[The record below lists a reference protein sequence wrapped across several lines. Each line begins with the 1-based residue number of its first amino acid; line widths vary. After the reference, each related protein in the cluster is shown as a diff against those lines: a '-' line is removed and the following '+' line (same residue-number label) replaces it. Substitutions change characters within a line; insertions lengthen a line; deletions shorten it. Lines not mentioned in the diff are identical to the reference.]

1 MTAIASSSQVTVIGN
16 SSGTDV
22 PAWPGFAPYSGPLS
36 ISVDANSVYGDWSST
51 FRALPAGEVTD
62 TFELDFFFPSGL
74 GYVED
79 DGALSNHAVSV
90 EVQYRNALIGGAFAS
105 VSYGYSERTLDQIG
119 FTERIS
125 LGVAIAPE
133 VRVRRVGAQDTST
146 QVNDTVQ
153 WYGLRSRLPTR
164 TSYPNWTTMSVRVRS
179 GGRLGAQSENQ
190 VNVIATRVLPVLG
203 AGGQWQAPQP
213 TRDISAFVR
222 YIAASIGYTDA
233 NLDIAELTRLHAI
246 WAARGE
252 TLDYVYDETTVKEAI
267 NLALGAGMSELT
279 ISDGQI
285 RPVRDDVRTQ
295 FEQPY
300 SPQNMTGPLTRAFR
314 SRRVDDPDGVE
325 VEFTNSS
332 TWTQETVR
340 CLLPGDTGI
349 KLEKL
354 QARGVLDRTRAWRIG
369 MRRRRE
375 LRYRNWDYSFAT
387 EMDALN
393 SRYLSFVPLID
404 GEPGYGKSAILEGI
418 EPRGSQALLRISEPM
433 DWEAGQTHVVA
444 FRREDGTLAGPFA
457 AQPGSD
463 AYEIVADVPQPWPSV
478 SLRQEPP
485 HVYFGTLQTW
495 CFPALI
501 TEIRPNGLESATVA
515 AQNYDVR
522 VYASDNE
529 NPPA

>member
-1 MTAIASSSQVTVIGN
+1 
-16 SSGTDV
+16 
-22 PAWPGFAPYSGPLS
+22 
-36 ISVDANSVYGDWSST
+36 
-51 FRALPAGEVTD
+51 
-62 TFELDFFFPSGL
+62 
-74 GYVED
+74 
-79 DGALSNHAVSV
+79 
-90 EVQYRNALIGGAFAS
+90 
-105 VSYGYSERTLDQIG
+105 
-119 FTERIS
+119 
-125 LGVAIAPE
+125 
-133 VRVRRVGAQDTST
+133 
-146 QVNDTVQ
+146 
-153 WYGLRSRLPTR
+153 
-164 TSYPNWTTMSVRVRS
+164 MSVRVRS

-354 QARGVLDRTRAWRIG
+354 QARGVLD
-369 MRRRRE
+369 
-375 LRYRNWDYSFAT
+375 
-387 EMDALN
+387 
-393 SRYLSFVPLID
+393 LSLIH
-404 GEPGYGKSAILEGI
+404 I
-418 EPRGSQALLRISEPM
+418 
-433 DWEAGQTHVVA
+433 
-444 FRREDGTLAGPFA
+444 
-457 AQPGSD
+457 
-463 AYEIVADVPQPWPSV
+463 
-478 SLRQEPP
+478 
-485 HVYFGTLQTW
+485 
-495 CFPALI
+495 
-501 TEIRPNGLESATVA
+501 
-515 AQNYDVR
+515 
-522 VYASDNE
+522 
-529 NPPA
+529 